1 MPRKKDRFPVA
12 PGVFVYRRYRK
23 WWADIRVKGLRTKK
37 NLRTDDFE
45 TARETAL
52 EIARGEES
60 IPPKAI
66 TWKTAVQT
74 YLSQHSAKHH
84 SDGTRERT
92 RSVLSLFEIYMVDS
106 IGAEEF
112 ALERISRDHVE
123 GFQGT
128 RMKDNVSPA
137 TVNAHIRHLRAFLRW
152 CAGKGWIQS
161 DPTREIRMLK
171 VIKRDKGKILS
182 PKEINR
188 ILLHLDS
195 RGDELY
201 ADLLRL
207 IANTGLRLGEAL
219 YLRSEDADLEGKRL
233 HVRNRPDHLTKD
245 REDRIVPINE
255 VALAVLR
262 RRKLAAGGDSGA
274 ILFPSRAGT
283 PLDRHNVSHGFKKRA
298 TASGVPDANWY
309 ALRHTFATRL
319 AESVP
324 EMALAAIM
332 GHSDPKTTSR
342 FYVHRNRMN
351 LPTPPV
357 VGLGG

>member
-1 MPRKKDRFPVA
+1 MARPNRFQVA
-12 PGVFVYRRYRK
+12 PGVTIYLRHK
-23 WWADIRVKGLRTKK
+23 TWWVDIRAEGSRIQR
-37 NLRTDDFE
+37 NLRTHEYGVAVRKAHD
-45 TARETAL
+45 L
-52 EIARGEES
+52 EKLPDRPS
-60 IPPKAI
+60 PKLVSFD
-66 TWKTAVQT
+66 TAVAT
-74 YLSQHSAKHH
+74 YMDEYASIHH
-84 SDGTRERT
+84 SGKTRERT
-92 RSVLSLFEIYMVDS
+92 DS
-106 IGAEEF
+106 ILTMFRKFSCESLGDELF
-112 ALERISRDHVE
+112 ALERITRDIV
-123 GFQGT
+123 GAYQRA
-128 RMKDNVSPA
+128 RMADGASPA

-274 ILFPSRAGT
+274 LLFPSRAGT
-283 PLDRHNVSHGFKKRA
+283 PLDRHNVGRGFKKRA
-298 TASGVPDANWY
+298 TAAGVPDANWY